1 MLTVRTGCENQ
12 KINQLKGHRPCKLT
26 PGGGA
31 PAGSA
36 TPGGELLPCPPSAA
50 VPPCW
55 GAATPGGGADTAPP
69 ANRFLSGMLG
79 MPAPPPPPPPPPP
92 LLLLVLELELEGGAD
107 RSWSAGAA
115 SAFLF
120 FFCAAE
126 CARKASCNQATHAT
140 DMLTVVAA
148 IPYHTIS
155 AEQQASQSVI

>member
-1 MLTVRTGCENQ
+1 
-12 KINQLKGHRPCKLT
+12 
-26 PGGGA
+26 
-31 PAGSA
+31 
-36 TPGGELLPCPPSAA
+36 
-50 VPPCW
+50 
-55 GAATPGGGADTAPP
+55 
-69 ANRFLSGMLG
+69 MLG
-79 MPAPPPPPPPPPP
+79 MLAPPP
-92 LLLLVLELELEGGAD
+92 LLLLLLLLLLELELEGGAD